1 MIEPSKTTAEPLFIH
16 GSRGAIFG
24 WLHAPSSY
32 ERRAAAIVLC
42 PPLGYEYVCAHHSFR
57 ELAVQLADAGFFVFR
72 FDYYGTGDSSGR
84 WDEPGQ
90 VAAWMDSID
99 AAIDEVKTISRCRQ
113 VSVAGLR
120 LGGTLAL
127 MSAEARTD
135 IDSVVLWC
143 ACPSGRSYARDIK
156 MLSATLAQAEPVS
169 VVAPS
174 YPGFDPSAVEA
185 VGFALSGATIEDL
198 NQLKPDEISRCS
210 AERVL
215 MIERNDLKPNDQL
228 ARCIAGTGTTVDRVM
243 LPGYQEMMVMP
254 LDSVTPQGMLSA
266 ISGWLDSRYPI
277 VREPSLMTRIPASA
291 ASALVMVDATRSVRE
306 EPVRFGP
313 SGMLFGMMVEP
324 AKSMDDERL
333 PAVLLLNTGG
343 DHHIGPHRLYVPLA
357 RELATLGFSVLRMD
371 LDGLGDSGPAPA
383 GPRSEG
389 YPVTALRDLAEG
401 LRFLQTVKGKSRV
414 VAGGM
419 CSGAFHV
426 LRAAREGMSLDGV
439 VAINAPLYYH
449 TGDPF
454 GVAAAQEL
462 EARRLRLTVS
472 SPAGWAKVI
481 TGKTDF
487 RYNVRA
493 VTRYAMKYAK
503 HSIADIVATA
513 TRKGSADSDPML
525 PSCDTFLIYSRT
537 DAGLFFLETQG
548 ATQLR
553 RHRRR
558 KNFRMTVVEGP
569 DHTFRDLRWQRHLA
583 NLVTEYLTDRYL

>member
-1 MIEPSKTTAEPLFIH
+1 MIEASKTTAEPLFIH

-32 ERRAAAIVLC
+32 ERRGAAIVLC
-42 PPLGYEYVCAHHSFR
+42 PPLGYEYVCAHRSFR
-57 ELAVQLADAGFFVFR
+57 ELAVRLADAGFFVLR
-72 FDYYGTGDSSGR
+72 FDYYGTGDSAGR
-84 WDEPGQ
+84 WDDPGQ
-90 VAAWMDSID
+90 VTAWLDSID
-99 AAIDEVKTISRCRQ
+99 AAIDEVKTRSRCRQ
-113 VSVAGLR
+113 VSLAGMR

-135 IDSVVLWC
+135 VDSVVLWC
-143 ACPSGRSYARDIK
+143 ACPSGRSYARDVRV
-156 MLSATLAQAEPVS
+156 LSTALAQAEPAS

-174 YPGFDPSAVEA
+174 YPGFDASAIEA
-185 VGFALSGATIEDL
+185 VGFALSGATIEELDH
-198 NQLKPDEISRCS
+198 LKPEDISRCS

-228 ARCIAGTGTTVDRVM
+228 ARCIAGTGTIVDRVT
-243 LPGYQEMMVMP
+243 LPGYQEIMVMP

-266 ISGWLDSRYPI
+266 IAGWLDNRYPI
-277 VREPSLMTRIPASA
+277 VREPSLVTRIPASA
-291 ASALVMVDATRSVRE
+291 ASALVPVDATRSVRE

-324 AKSMDDERL
+324 ARLMDDERL

-357 RELATLGFSVLRMD
+357 RELASLGFSVLRMD
-371 LDGLGDSGPAPA
+371 LDGLGDSGPVSA

-389 YPVTALRDLAEG
+389 YPATALRDMAEG
-401 LRFLQTVKGKSRV
+401 LQFLQTVKGKSRV

-419 CSGAFHV
+419 CSGAFHA
-426 LRAAREGMSLDGV
+426 LRAAREGMSLDAV
-439 VAINAPLYYH
+439 IAINAPLYYH
-449 TGDPF
+449 PGDPF
-454 GVAAAQEL
+454 GLAAAREL

-472 SPAGWAKVI
+472 SPAGWAKVV

-503 HSIADIVATA
+503 RSIADIVATA
-513 TRKGSADSDPML
+513 TRKGSVEADSL
-525 PSCDTFLIYSRT
+525 PTDCDTFLIYSST
-537 DAGLFFLETQG
+537 DAGLFFLETEG

-553 RHRRR
+553 RRRQQ

-569 DHTFRDLRWQRHLA
+569 DHTFRDLRWQRHLS
-583 NLVTEYLTDRYL
+583 NLVTEYLTERYL